1 MACGEQTY
9 FERSGL
15 RSVWLGSAD
24 ILRCYRMRDRESGFV
39 LFEGLLRG
47 AVAQVEGGV
56 TWGGE
61 MEGDGRSLKADVVV

>member
-1 MACGEQTY
+1 
-9 FERSGL
+9 
-15 RSVWLGSAD
+15 
-24 ILRCYRMRDRESGFV
+24 MRDRESGFV